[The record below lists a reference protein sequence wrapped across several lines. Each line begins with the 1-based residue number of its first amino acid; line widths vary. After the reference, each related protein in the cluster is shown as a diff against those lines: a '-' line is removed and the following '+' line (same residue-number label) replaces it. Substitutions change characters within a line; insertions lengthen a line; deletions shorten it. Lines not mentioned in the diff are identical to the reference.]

1 MPPQREEES
10 RPDWVIIALQSS
22 LDREAMS
29 SIRETYE
36 FRIDGE
42 AIKVRVEEGR
52 VEAQQGPAVDP
63 DLTMTGDAQT
73 FIAVAAGQL
82 PVLEAVESGIIR
94 VEVLG
99 MF

>member
-1 MPPQREEES
+1 M
-10 RPDWVIIALQSS
+10 
-22 LDREAMS
+22 
-29 SIRETYE
+29 
-36 FRIDGE
+36 
-42 AIKVRVEEGR
+42 RVEEGR

-63 DLTMTGDAQT
+63 DLTMTGDAHT
-73 FIAVAAGQL
+73 FIAVAAGRL

>member
-1 MPPQREEES
+1 M
-10 RPDWVIIALQSS
+10 
-22 LDREAMS
+22 
-29 SIRETYE
+29 
-36 FRIDGE
+36 
-42 AIKVRVEEGR
+42 RVEEGR